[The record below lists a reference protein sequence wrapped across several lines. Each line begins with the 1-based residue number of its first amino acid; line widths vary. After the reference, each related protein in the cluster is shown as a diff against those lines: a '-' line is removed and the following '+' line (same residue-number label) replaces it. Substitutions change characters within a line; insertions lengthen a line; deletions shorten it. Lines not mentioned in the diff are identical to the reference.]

1 MLFNS
6 FSFLFLYL
14 PVVLAGYLLLARWR
28 PRWIAAWLALASL
41 FFYGYW
47 DSRYLMLLLASIV
60 ANYWCGLKIAATVE
74 ESARRAW
81 LCCALG
87 ANLLLLAYYKY
98 ANFFVDNLS
107 RALGE
112 PLPFW
117 EVVLPVGISFF
128 TFTQIAFLVDCY
140 RGLAGEY
147 RLVQYTLFVSYFPH
161 LIAGP
166 VLHHREMMPQFAR
179 QCLQRPQMADMAIG
193 LSIFVVGL
201 GKKVLLADPLSV
213 LVAPVFAR
221 DAQPQLVEAWIGAL
235 AYTLQLYFD
244 FSGYS
249 DMAIGLSR
257 LFGVR
262 LPLNFHSPY
271 QAENIS
277 EFWRRWHMT
286 LSRFLRDYL
295 YLPLGGNRHGA
306 VRRYRNLMLTMLL
319 GGLWHG
325 AGWTFVAWGAL
336 HGAYLVV
343 HHAWQSVWP
352 KDDRAAPRWWARALT
367 FLAVLLAWVVFRA
380 PDMATAGD
388 ILHAMIGGNGVSLP
402 RAWEA
407 YVAQHLAP
415 YATQLQA
422 IGWQPA
428 FTGIRWID
436 IGGIA
441 LPTLAVAWLLAWYA
455 PNTQQIFHRYGPAI
469 EEFAE
474 SRKHWPW
481 RYQWRPS
488 PRWGLAL
495 TLLFLCC
502 AFSMNR
508 VSEFLYFQF

>member
-14 PVVLAGYLLLARWR
+14 PLVLAGYLLLARWR
-28 PRWIAAWLALASL
+28 PGWIAAWLALASL

-60 ANYWCGLKIAATVE
+60 ANYCCGLKIAGA
-74 ESARRAW
+74 SPAHQSHRRNW
-81 LCCALG
+81 LCCAL
-87 ANLLLLAYYKY
+87 AVNLLLLAYYKY
-98 ANFFVDNLS
+98 ANFFVDNLG

-112 PLPFW
+112 PLLFR
-117 EVVLPVGISFF
+117 EIVLPVGISFF

-147 RLVQYTLFVSYFPH
+147 RLVHYTLFVSYFPH

-193 LSIFVVGL
+193 LSIFIVGL
-201 GKKVLLADPLSV
+201 CKKVLLADPLSV
-213 LVAPVFAR
+213 LVAPVFAPG
-221 DAQPQLVEAWIGAL
+221 AQPQLVEAWTGAL

-257 LFGVR
+257 LFGIR

-271 QAENIS
+271 QAANIS

-336 HGAYLVV
+336 HGVYLVI
-343 HHAWQSVWP
+343 HHAWQAWQGNT
-352 KDDRAAPRWWARALT
+352 APRWWARGLT

-388 ILHAMIGGNGVSLP
+388 ILHAMTGANGISLP
-402 RAWEA
+402 RAWA
-407 YVAQHLAP
+407 PHFAP
-415 YATQLQA
+415 YAAQLQL
-422 IGWQPA
+422 IGWQPLFA
-428 FTGIRWID
+428 GIRWID
-436 IGGIA
+436 VSGIA
-441 LPTLAVAWLLAWYA
+441 LPTLVVAWLLAWYA

-469 EEFAE
+469 EDFAE
-474 SRKHWPW
+474 SRQRWPW
-481 RYQWRPS
+481 RYQWTPS
-488 PRWGLAL
+488 RRWSVVL